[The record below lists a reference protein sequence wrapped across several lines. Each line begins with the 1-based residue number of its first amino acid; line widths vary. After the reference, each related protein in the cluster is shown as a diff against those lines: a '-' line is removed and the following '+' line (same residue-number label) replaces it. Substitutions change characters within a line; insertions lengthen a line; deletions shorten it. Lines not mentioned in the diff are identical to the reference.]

1 MEWTEKMKASKEFSC
16 VRTWHLIFY
25 TDDGVDYAY
34 AVTQIEKTETE
45 LWCSSPFF
53 YIYST
58 LIQWIHNLF
67 LKLDLMLFDFIV

>member
-34 AVTQIEKTETE
+34 AVTQIEKNGDR
-45 LWCSSPFF
+45 
-53 YIYST
+53 T
-58 LIQWIHNLF
+58 LVFISVF
-67 LKLDLMLFDFIV
+67 LYL

>member
-34 AVTQIEKTETE
+34 AVTQIEKNGDRT
-45 LWCSSPFF
+45 LVFISVF